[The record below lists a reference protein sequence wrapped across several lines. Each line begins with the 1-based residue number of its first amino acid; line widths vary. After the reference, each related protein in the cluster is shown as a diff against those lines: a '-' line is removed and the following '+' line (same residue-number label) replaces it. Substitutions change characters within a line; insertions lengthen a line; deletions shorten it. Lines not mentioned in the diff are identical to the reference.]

1 MKWLDTVAT
10 VLDVLTAN
18 CTFCKIK
25 IVVSFRE
32 NEQTWPPFLVLA
44 KCFRLFALW
53 NTTWHFF
60 SLINPKA
67 WAKMAGIVN
76 KDYCRTTLK
85 ESHTMWARLL
95 EGQQHHLNEIRCIS
109 NWGNVNQS
117 TPRILFQLL
126 FFFSVPISF
135 KNNISKIHVWHDNVG
150 EHPGWFLERIT
161 IKDVSDGM
169 KWYANSN
176 PYSAST
182 LTNST

>member
-1 MKWLDTVAT
+1 MSSQWT
-10 VLDVLTAN
+10 VLFARLKSWSRFERINKLDRPFSYWPNVFACVL
-18 CTFCKIK
+18 FGIPRDISFLPL
-25 IVVSFRE
+25 IVKRGQRWRASWTRTSV
-32 NEQTWPPFLVLA
+32 EQL
-44 KCFRLFALW
+44 R
-53 NTTWHFF
+53 
-60 SLINPKA
+60 
-67 WAKMAGIVN
+67 
-76 KDYCRTTLK
+76 R
-85 ESHTMWARLL
+85 SHTQCEHSYWKGNNIIWMKFVALY
-95 EGQQHHLNEIRCIS
+95 
-109 NWGNVNQS
+109 WGYVNQS

-182 LTNST
+182 VTNST

>member
-1 MKWLDTVAT
+1 
-10 VLDVLTAN
+10 
-18 CTFCKIK
+18 
-25 IVVSFRE
+25 
-32 NEQTWPPFLVLA
+32 
-44 KCFRLFALW
+44 
-53 NTTWHFF
+53 
-60 SLINPKA
+60 
-67 WAKMAGIVN
+67 
-76 KDYCRTTLK
+76 
-85 ESHTMWARLL
+85 MWAQLL
-95 EGQQHHLNEIRCIS
+95 DGQQHHLNEIRCIVLGVRQPKHVTHFIS
-109 NWGNVNQS
+109 
-117 TPRILFQLL
+117 IA